1 MTAKEV
7 MLVSQRES
15 TMLSTYKYR
24 QHDEVGRQKHQGR
37 GSPTEE
43 AMVEK
48 NLHIKSLGRKLVDGQ
63 TITQMITGD

>member
-1 MTAKEV
+1 MTK
-7 MLVSQRES
+7 
-15 TMLSTYKYR
+15 
-24 QHDEVGRQKHQGR
+24 EVGRQKHQGR